1 MAPTRREPQAPAGA
15 ERRGEHTRERILDA
29 AEALFADRGFEGT
42 ALRDVAGRVG
52 IRTPSLY
59 NHFPSKEALY
69 AAVLERVVAPV
80 LSLLSAMVESPP
92 AERPT
97 SREVVERVMALLAVR
112 PDLPRLVV
120 HEALG
125 GGQHLRPLL
134 QKAVGPVLVRAQEA
148 VLGTPAA
155 ERWGSDRVPLLV
167 LAAYHMVVGHFA
179 IAPFYREI
187 SGQDLLEPAALDQQ
201 TRFLADV
208 IDLLLSA
215 PEAPP
220 EAEGGPR

>member
-1 MAPTRREPQAPAGA
+1 
-15 ERRGEHTRERILDA
+15 
-29 AEALFADRGFEGT
+29 
-42 ALRDVAGRVG
+42 
-52 IRTPSLY
+52 
-59 NHFPSKEALY
+59 
-69 AAVLERVVAPV
+69 
-80 LSLLSAMVESPP
+80 
-92 AERPT
+92 
-97 SREVVERVMALLAVR
+97 
-112 PDLPRLVV
+112 
-120 HEALG
+120 
-125 GGQHLRPLL
+125 
-134 QKAVGPVLVRAQEA
+134 VRAQEA

-155 ERWGSDRVPLLV
+155 ERWGSERVPLLV

>member
-1 MAPTRREPQAPAGA
+1 MTPTRKEPASST

-29 AEALFADRGFEGT
+29 AESLFADRGFEGT
-42 ALRDVAGRVG
+42 ALRDVASRVG

-69 AAVLERVVAPV
+69 AAVLERVVEPV
-80 LSLLSAMVESPP
+80 LALLAEAVQSPP
-92 AERPT
+92 EQRPG
-97 SREVVERVMALLAVR
+97 SREVVERVMALLARR

-134 QKAVGPVLVRAQEA
+134 QKVIGPVLVRAQEA
-148 VLGTPAA
+148 VLATPGA
-155 ERWGSDRVPLLV
+155 ERWGRERVPLLV

-187 SGQDLLEPAALDQQ
+187 SGQDLLEPAALERQ

-208 IDLLLSA
+208 LELLMSA
-215 PEAPP
+215 PPAPADP
-220 EAEGGPR
+220 EGSER